1 MFVYIIR
8 RLLSTIPTIFGVA
21 LILFLLLNVVGG
33 DPTYQMVGRHA
44 TARQLEEVRHEYYF
58 DRSLPVQFGIF
69 LEQIV
74 TFDYGRSFATRRLIS
89 DVLKDGIEPSL
100 SLAIPAF
107 SITTILAILIGLFVA
122 YFRGTWLDKGVIIL
136 CVFGMSVS
144 MLAYI
149 LFGQYVFAFKLGWF
163 PISGYETDWSQRAS
177 FIALPALIWITVGLG
192 YDVRFYRTAI
202 LEEVN
207 QDYVRTARAKGLP
220 EIRVFLKH
228 VLKNSMVPILTF
240 VIIEIPLLILGS
252 FLLESF
258 FGIPGLGNT
267 MIDAIHNSDFP
278 VIRALTM
285 LGSILF
291 IFGSLL
297 TDLLYTLVDPRVA
310 LK

>member
-1 MFVYIIR
+1 MVVYIIR
-8 RLLSTIPTIFGVA
+8 RFLSTIPTIFGVA

-33 DPTYQMVGRHA
+33 DPSYQMVGRHA

-58 DRSLPVQFGIF
+58 DQPLPIQFGMF
-69 LEQIV
+69 LKQIV
-74 TFDYGRSFATRRLIS
+74 TFDYGRSYATKRRIS
-89 DVLKDGIEPSL
+89 EILQEGVEPSL

-107 SITTILAILIGLFVA
+107 FTTTVLAILTGLFVA
-122 YFRGTWLDKGVIIL
+122 YFRGTWWDKGIVIL

-149 LFGQYVFAFKLGWF
+149 LFGQYVFAYKLGWF
-163 PISGYETDWSQRAS
+163 PISGYESDIAQRAS
-177 FIALPALIWITVGLG
+177 FIALPALIWIVVGLG

-220 EIRVFLKH
+220 ELRVFLKH

-285 LGSILF
+285 LGSLLF

-297 TDLLYTLVDPRVA
+297 TDFLYTLVDPRVV

>member
-1 MFVYIIR
+1 MLVYIIR

-220 EIRVFLKH
+220 ELRVFLKH

-291 IFGSLL
+291 IFGSLA
-297 TDLLYTLVDPRVA
+297 TDLLYTLVDPRVT